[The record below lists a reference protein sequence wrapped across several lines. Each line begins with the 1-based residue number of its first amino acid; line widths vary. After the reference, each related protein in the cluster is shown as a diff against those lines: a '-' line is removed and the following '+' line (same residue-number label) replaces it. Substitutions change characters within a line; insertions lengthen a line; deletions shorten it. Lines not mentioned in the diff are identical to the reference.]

1 MGVTFVSGASSGIG
15 RALALR
21 LAARG
26 DMIVAAARRQ
36 DLLDGLVRGIAAAGG
51 HAQAVTCDVTDAA
64 EVTRAIAAA
73 AAAGPLDRIVLCAG
87 GGRRSAAERFTAAHL
102 GETLALN
109 LMGVAHCVEA
119 ALPGMLARGQ
129 GHIVAVGSLAA
140 RRGLPGGA
148 EYSAAKAALAR
159 LLEGLRVELA
169 PRGIAVTLLEPGF
182 VRVSAAKKRRPL
194 EVPLDRAVGRMV
206 AAIEARRPVC
216 AFPLSLRL
224 ILGTLGILPAA
235 WGDAILRRLR

>member
-26 DMIVAAARRQ
+26 ETIMAVARRR
-36 DLLDGLVRGIAAAGG
+36 DLLDQLVQEIAAAGG
-51 HAQAVTCDVTDAA
+51 RAQAVACDVTDP
-64 EVTRAIAAA
+64 VQVVQAIAT
-73 AAAGPLDRIVLCAG
+73 AGPVDRLVLCAG
-87 GGRRSAAERFTAAHL
+87 GGRRSVAERFAAAQL
-102 GETLALN
+102 DDTLALN
-109 LMGVAHCVEA
+109 VMGVAHCVEA

-159 LLEGLRVELA
+159 LLEGWRVELA

-182 VRVSAAKKRRPL
+182 VRVSPQKKRRPL

-216 AFPLSLRL
+216 AFPLPLRL
-224 ILGTLGILPAA
+224 ILGGLGILPAA
-235 WGDAILRRLR
+235 WGDAILRRLQ